1 MIRRPPRSTRTDT
14 LFPYTT
20 LFRSLSRLPPGAEQ
34 QPGEPGEDHDA
45 RLRHRG
51 AGDALHGEP
60 DLVGLGERA
69 GDDDL
74 PAHRLR
80 LPGRRAG
87 LGHAQVGTGDAA
99 AGIRHMRSSRL
110 YGTTDLPVLLP
121 ARLPAPAAPPRLTAG
136 HGLVL
141 LTLLLLSAGLA
152 EAQGADRKSTRLNSS
167 H

>member
-1 MIRRPPRSTRTDT
+1 MREWSSDLCSSDRGEAHDT
-14 LFPYTT
+14 
-20 LFRSLSRLPPGAEQ
+20 
-34 QPGEPGEDHDA
+34 

-51 AGDALHGEP
+51 AGDALQGEP
-60 DLVGLGERA
+60 DLIGLGERA
-69 GDDDL
+69 GNDDL

-80 LPGRRAG
+80 LPGRLAG

-141 LTLLLLSAGLA
+141 LTLLLI
-152 EAQGADRKSTRLNSS
+152 
-167 H
+167 

>member
-45 RLRHRG
+45 RLRYRG

-69 GDDDL
+69 GADDL
-74 PAHRLR
+74 LAHSLR

-87 LGHAQVGTGDAA
+87 LGLAQVGTSDAA
-99 AGIRHMRSSRL
+99 AGVWHMSSSRR
-110 YGTTDLPVLLP
+110 YRTHHLPVLLQ
-121 ARLPAPAAPPRLTAG
+121 AGLPSPAAPPRLTSRP
-136 HGLVL
+136 GLG
-141 LTLLLLSAGLA
+141 LT
-152 EAQGADRKSTRLNSS
+152 
-167 H
+167 